1 VFRPVLFH
9 AKLGD
14 ALDQAV
20 RERLIEWKT
29 KIALLSRIPRY
40 GFLESRISSDRWVE
54 ADVLREG
61 CKINEHAVQL
71 ERRDPVADRFLGAG
85 SGAAHSLPNP
95 LEDCLY
101 FRRESRNILV
111 DRFRRNMASRHIVAF
126 PALNGVA
133 S

>member
-1 VFRPVLFH
+1 MAESVTRRWAERFIRCVFRPVLFH

-29 KIALLSRIPRY
+29 KIAVLSRIPRY

-61 CKINEHAVQL
+61 CKINEHTVQL
-71 ERRDPVADRFLGAG
+71 ERRDPVADLSWAP
-85 SGAAHSLPNP
+85 GAALHTACRTFWRTACTSG
-95 LEDCLY
+95 EKAERY
-101 FRRESRNILV
+101 TRRS
-111 DRFRRNMASRHIVAF
+111 F
-126 PALNGVA
+126 
-133 S
+133 

>member
-1 VFRPVLFH
+1 MFRPVLFH

-20 RERLIEWKT
+20 RDRLIEWKT

-40 GFLESRISSDRWVE
+40 GFLESRWVE

-61 CKINEHAVQL
+61 CKINEHAVQP

-85 SGAAHSLPNP
+85 SGAAHSLPNL
-95 LEDCLY
+95 LEDWLY
-101 FRRESRNILV
+101 FRRESREIYSSIVLGATWLV
-111 DRFRRNMASRHIVAF
+111 GI
-126 PALNGVA
+126 
-133 S
+133 